1 MKKSLPFLTL
11 LAAFVWVGCSKE
23 LSLESGAPPAG
34 NNAVGTLVG
43 APGACANITL
53 AGVYGQAIAS
63 DTSDYLLVDLDFTTA
78 GDFIISTDT
87 VNGMFFADTGSVANT
102 GIAQLKLQAFGSP
115 LNPGVFNYTVKFKGS
130 SCTFSLE
137 VFPVVTS
144 TGNDYFPTSLNSWWN
159 YISNDPAAAPSD
171 TVRSI
176 ATGTTI
182 TLAATGRQYD
192 IFQNVYHTAVTDT
205 SLYRKAPG
213 EYFAYDDIDQFGLA
227 DTVIAGEWIFLKD
240 NVAAGTSWFS
250 PEVNTT
256 AASVPVKMRL
266 KMDIT
271 QRNVDAAVDNKVYR
285 NVIKVRT
292 TQQVQ
297 ATAVAP
303 FVDVVSFESWY
314 ARGIGL
320 IQVAAPSPFF
330 GYRLQAFVVN

>member
-1 MKKSLPFLTL
+1 VL
-11 LAAFVWVGCSKE
+11 
-23 LSLESGAPPAG
+23 
-34 NNAVGTLVG
+34 
-43 APGACANITL
+43 
-53 AGVYGQAIAS
+53 
-63 DTSDYLLVDLDFTTA
+63 
-78 GDFIISTDT
+78 
-87 VNGMFFADTGSVANT
+87 
-102 GIAQLKLQAFGSP
+102 
-115 LNPGVFNYTVKFKGS
+115 
-130 SCTFSLE
+130 
-137 VFPVVTS
+137 PVVAS
-144 TGNDYFPTSLNSWWN
+144 TGLDYFPTTLNSWWN
-159 YISNDPAAAPSD
+159 YVSNDPAAAPSD

-213 EYFAYDDIDQFGLA
+213 EYFAYDDLDQFGLS
-227 DTVIAGEWIFLKD
+227 DSVIAGEWIFLKD
-240 NVAAGTSWFS
+240 NAAAGTTWFS

-271 QRNVDAAVDNKVYR
+271 QRNIDAAVDGKVYR

-292 TQQVQ
+292 TQQLQ

-320 IQVAAPSPFF
+320 IQVAAPDPFF
-330 GYRLQAFVVN
+330 GYRLQAFQVN